1 MLETYRRQ
9 NCERGPH
16 TGSPSGL
23 GDRSKHE
30 RNQKHVRPTQCPLVP
45 AAVLR
50 SFKLRVPTVQVPSRT
65 GHPPAVFD
73 TDLSRPA
80 QIRSLKLQERK
91 A

>member
-9 NCERGPH
+9 NCERGH
-16 TGSPSGL
+16 KQARQVGKATDQTMKDL
-23 GDRSKHE
+23 T
-30 RNQKHVRPTQCPLVP
+30 HVRPSQCPLVP

-65 GHPPAVFD
+65 GLPPAVSD

-80 QIRSLKLQERK
+80 QIRSLKQQKRK